1 VAEVRFAGAHTGG
14 RRIDGSGRSVNL
26 QPSRSAR
33 GNTRVTSP
41 SPRASQSEATTAA
54 GRIRHWWQGLTVQ
67 GVVWRR
73 FVDWAVCNVP
83 DWLHPALVWLGS
95 FVFFFFA
102 APARKTLLQN
112 LRIILPGSS
121 RPANYLRVIRIFS
134 NFGWTL
140 AEAAL
145 YRLRN
150 PRFDYELAGE
160 TYLRQLAAAPG
171 AIALTAHMGNYDL
184 GAALFA
190 EKFERRLRMV
200 RAPEPDA
207 LSGQHVDRSLQQAS
221 AGAVKVDYSTDGASV
236 ALDLLNALRNGEI
249 ISIQGDRVI
258 GDVAVSAVTLFGH
271 KASLP
276 SGPFILSFVTGTP
289 IYPLFIVRA
298 GYRKYKIIACA
309 PITCSGHNRTREEAI
324 GIAMQNWAQ
333 ILEEQVRRHWNQWY
347 AFTPVFAGVN
357 D

>member
-1 VAEVRFAGAHTGG
+1 M
-14 RRIDGSGRSVNL
+14 
-26 QPSRSAR
+26 SRSAR
-33 GNTRVTSP
+33 R
-41 SPRASQSEATTAA
+41 SPRGT
-54 GRIRHWWQGLTVQ
+54 GRHWWQALAVE

-83 DWLHPALVWLGS
+83 KWLHPALVWLGS

-112 LRIILPGSS
+112 LHIILPGSS
-121 RPANYLRVIRIFS
+121 QPTNYLRVLRIFS

-140 AEAAL
+140 TDAAL

-160 TYLRQLAAAPG
+160 TYLRELAGAPG
-171 AIALTAHMGNYDL
+171 AIVLTAHMGNYDL

-190 EKFERRLRMV
+190 EKFERKLRIV

-207 LSGQHVDRSLQQAS
+207 LSGQHVDLALQQAGG
-221 AGAVKVDYSTDGASV
+221 GAVKVDYSGEGTSL
-236 ALDLLNALRNGEI
+236 ALDLLNALRSGEI

-258 GDVAVSAVTLFGH
+258 GDVAALAITLFGH
-271 KASLP
+271 KAPVP
-276 SGPFILSFVTGTP
+276 SGPFILSLVTGTP
-289 IYPLFIVRA
+289 IYPLFIVRM

-309 PITCSGHNRTREEAI
+309 PITCSHDDRTRDEAI
-324 GIAMQNWAQ
+324 DASMRNWAQ
-333 ILEEQVRRHWNQWY
+333 VLEEQVRRHWDQWY
-347 AFTPVFAGVN
+347 AFTPVFADVSR
-357 D
+357 